1 MTDNSTTITRQQD
14 VEHALRMLA
23 YHTNVTL
30 NSIVTA
36 KRARDIKWGATAAA
50 LQNAQ
55 RVIEA
60 MDENDQ

>member
-1 MTDNSTTITRQQD
+1 MSNNPTTRQQD
-14 VEHALRMLA
+14 VERALRMLA
-23 YHTNVTL
+23 NCTNVTL

-36 KRARDIKWGATAAA
+36 KRTADIKWGATAAA
-50 LQNAQ
+50 LQNAK